1 MSLKRI
7 LFSCVLCLQAG
18 LAGAQVANPPT
29 GEYIFERGS
38 GLLHVKPGGAF
49 DISTVGANGH
59 SCQLDGRIVGG
70 KAKLAGSPCVVNFK
84 TTGET
89 VVITTNGADQCR
101 ENCGMRA
108 SFKGTYTRPSP
119 ACTIDAVST
128 SRKRFKQQYD
138 AKNYGAAEGTLSA
151 VLSEC
156 EKTLD
161 WLSTSRIRND
171 LAITQFKTGDKAAC
185 LKTLQPLAEDA
196 SRTDAD
202 IKDGYPPADAEDYL
216 PIVKATRFNL
226 KMCKG

>member
-1 MSLKRI
+1 MSPKHF
-7 LFSCVLCLQAG
+7 LFASVVCLYAS
-18 LAGAQVANPPT
+18 LSAAQGANPPA

-38 GLLHVKPGGAF
+38 GLLNVRPGGAF

-70 KAKLAGSPCVVNFK
+70 KAKLDGSPCVVSFK

-108 SFKGTYTRPSP
+108 TFEGTYIHPSP
-119 ACTIDAVST
+119 ACTINAVST

-138 AKNYGAAEGTLSA
+138 AKNYGAAQSTLSA
-151 VLSEC
+151 VLAEC

-161 WLSTSRIRND
+161 WLSTGRIRND
-171 LAITQFKTGDKAAC
+171 LAITQYKLGDKAAC
-185 LKTLQPLAEDA
+185 IRTLQPLAEDA
-196 SRTDAD
+196 ARTDAE
-202 IKDGYPPADAEDYL
+202 IKEGYPPADAEDYL